1 ISAACSFSLLTVS
14 RNVHNLFTGALVSAS
29 PAGLRLEIAFKI
41 DKKKMKKKNFIFHH
55 KQKFVLTGKQKPTC
69 PSENKKKDPV
79 ADLSPTED
87 QPCGKAINRFAS
99 LRRHSRFDR
108 IGTCTQFF
116 RLQTATGV
124 AIKMRATH
132 TNMKNGQAICTLGRH
147 NRAIR
152 QILSTTII
160 ALLLSAAQAYSVD
173 ELLPP
178 FGFRWNDSMAHVEAV
193 LHGAKA
199 KITSREKKENR
210 DVWTVEG
217 LIHPGLKRTLFTF
230 KQRALVA
237 VELQYE
243 YPDWSIERYNQRMG
257 EIRKYFDEKYGTGKL
272 VSRSRDT
279 DTDVIQTLVGYQW
292 MVGATMLE
300 LFYFSAQHGPLLYR
314 TITVDYK
321 AM

>member
-1 ISAACSFSLLTVS
+1 MRRFLLTSV
-14 RNVHNLFTGALVSAS
+14 
-29 PAGLRLEIAFKI
+29 
-41 DKKKMKKKNFIFHH
+41 
-55 KQKFVLTGKQKPTC
+55 
-69 PSENKKKDPV
+69 
-79 ADLSPTED
+79 
-87 QPCGKAINRFAS
+87 
-99 LRRHSRFDR
+99 
-108 IGTCTQFF
+108 IG
-116 RLQTATGV
+116 
-124 AIKMRATH
+124 
-132 TNMKNGQAICTLGRH
+132 
-147 NRAIR
+147 
-152 QILSTTII
+152 
-160 ALLLSAAQAYSVD
+160 LLLSAAQAYSVD

-199 KITSREKKENR
+199 KIISRDKKETR

-217 LIHPGLKRTLFTF
+217 LVHPGLKRTLFTF

-292 MVGATMLE
+292 MVGGTMLE
-300 LFYFSAQHGPLLYR
+300 LFYFSAQHGALLYR